1 MDDLRERLDAVE
13 RALTDGD
20 GDLNALAEG
29 AAAAERVEQLED
41 DVADVRSDLRELQA
55 ATQALRGY
63 VGNVRSV
70 NERVEQRA
78 ETALAKVE
86 SLETERRTGRDE
98 ADGDRASLGND
109 TGVQELG
116 DHSRGEPSHDATQDP
131 RRQSHTCQACGQPT
145 ESDGASS
152 ADRDADGQSPT
163 TEQPAST
170 SAGAPATEESYD
182 RPSLDG
188 FDPDPDPDVPDPA
201 EALDEPDDLQSNG
214 DGDPAL
220 DGSVVSKIRDLV

>member
-1 MDDLRERLDAVE
+1 MDDLRERVDAVE

-20 GDLNALAEG
+20 GDLTALADG

-70 NERVEQRA
+70 NDQVEQRA

-86 SLETERRTGRDE
+86 SLEAERRTGRDGVGSNRE
-98 ADGDRASLGND
+98 DHGQRTSGHSHADPTR
-109 TGVQELG
+109 
-116 DHSRGEPSHDATQDP
+116 DP

-145 ESDGASS
+145 ESAGVNS
-152 ADRDADGQSPT
+152 ADRYADGGSPT
-163 TEQPAST
+163 TDQPTST
-170 SAGAPATEESYD
+170 SAGAPGTGEGYD

-188 FDPDPDPDVPDPA
+188 FEPDPDPDVPDPT
-201 EALDEPDDLQSNG
+201 EAPDESDDLQSNG
-214 DGDPAL
+214 DDDQAL